1 MRIITRY
8 KTLARINIFESL
20 FKASGFC
27 RPRGSFSV
35 KAFFFSSFEKK
46 KKWLMELIE
55 IKVIYLFDA
64 EQPFHNEPNV
74 SVITDIIGL

>member
-1 MRIITRY
+1 
-8 KTLARINIFESL
+8 
-20 FKASGFC
+20 
-27 RPRGSFSV
+27 
-35 KAFFFSSFEKK
+35 
-46 KKWLMELIE
+46 MELIE